1 MICVIPYW
9 FVEGITEYVVAM
21 ALPINIEDSYF
32 IIEIPR
38 HSGFNG
44 MDMPQVNPIALL
56 KFLVDSPTNSN
67 LWGALMWAQRTEF
80 QSPEDDRHVAGGV
93 SPRYQEKENR
103 SPEAPEQT
111 RRQRGPTES
120 VALNMPCEHIR
131 SRRSW
136 LRAYALALICR
147 PSASSAAPLALQ
159 GSISF
164 SCVTG
169 GSHLR
174 LRLDE
179 PPPAICLSSS
189 GLSNSARCARGVE
202 TTPPYLSTV

>member
-1 MICVIPYW
+1 MGRINVSAAK
-9 FVEGITEYVVAM
+9 GIQE
-21 ALPINIEDSYF
+21 
-32 IIEIPR
+32 
-38 HSGFNG
+38 SGG
-44 MDMPQVNPIALL
+44 RQTRSRGRKPPV
-56 KFLVDSPTNSN
+56 
-67 LWGALMWAQRTEF
+67 WG
-80 QSPEDDRHVAGGV
+80 
-93 SPRYQEKENR
+93 KENR
-103 SPEAPEQT
+103 SPEAPERT
-111 RRQRGPTES
+111 RWQRGPTER
-120 VALNMPCEHIR
+120 VALNMPCAHIR

-159 GSISF
+159 DSISF

-202 TTPPYLSTV
+202 TTNCHFSTKNFNRAKNKKFRKAIDKKS

>member
-1 MICVIPYW
+1 MGKRKS
-9 FVEGITEYVVAM
+9 E
-21 ALPINIEDSYF
+21 
-32 IIEIPR
+32 PR
-38 HSGFNG
+38 G
-44 MDMPQVNPIALL
+44 
-56 KFLVDSPTNSN
+56 
-67 LWGALMWAQRTEF
+67 
-80 QSPEDDRHVAGGV
+80 PER
-93 SPRYQEKENR
+93 
-103 SPEAPEQT
+103 T

-120 VALNMPCEHIR
+120 VALNMPCAHIR

-147 PSASSAAPLALQ
+147 PSASSAAPQALQ

-189 GLSNSARCARGVE
+189 GLSNSARCARGEE
-202 TTPPYLSTV
+202 TTNSHFSADFIAQNGNLLPPTVPPVSRVRIMLSIRNEWFRLRLHRLAIDMSPVGTGFRLRLRLRRDRHSFARLRLAEEAEFIKWLVFRAQGAGGSLC

>member
-1 MICVIPYW
+1 MGKRKS
-9 FVEGITEYVVAM
+9 E
-21 ALPINIEDSYF
+21 S
-32 IIEIPR
+32 R
-38 HSGFNG
+38 
-44 MDMPQVNPIALL
+44 
-56 KFLVDSPTNSN
+56 
-67 LWGALMWAQRTEF
+67 GAGA
-80 QSPEDDRHVAGGV
+80 
-93 SPRYQEKENR
+93 
-103 SPEAPEQT
+103 T

-120 VALNMPCEHIR
+120 VALNMPCAHIR

-147 PSASSAAPLALQ
+147 PSASSAAPQALQ

-202 TTPPYLSTV
+202 TTNSNLLNKPFYISISLSNDIYRSFNNFLYWMVLR

>member
-1 MICVIPYW
+1 MGLYNVSAAN
-9 FVEGITEYVVAM
+9 GIQESGGRQT
-21 ALPINIEDSYF
+21 
-32 IIEIPR
+32 
-38 HSGFNG
+38 HSRGRK
-44 MDMPQVNPIALL
+44 PPV
-56 KFLVDSPTNSN
+56 
-67 LWGALMWAQRTEF
+67 WG
-80 QSPEDDRHVAGGV
+80 
-93 SPRYQEKENR
+93 KENR
-103 SPEAPEQT
+103 SPEAPERT

-120 VALNMPCEHIR
+120 VALNMPCAHIR

-147 PSASSAAPLALQ
+147 PSASSAAPQALQ
-159 GSISF
+159 GSLSF

-202 TTPPYLSTV
+202 TTNSHFPADFIAQNGNLLPPAAPMLTARAPRRAAV

>member
-1 MICVIPYW
+1 MGKRKS
-9 FVEGITEYVVAM
+9 E
-21 ALPINIEDSYF
+21 S
-32 IIEIPR
+32 R
-38 HSGFNG
+38 
-44 MDMPQVNPIALL
+44 
-56 KFLVDSPTNSN
+56 
-67 LWGALMWAQRTEF
+67 GAGA
-80 QSPEDDRHVAGGV
+80 
-93 SPRYQEKENR
+93 
-103 SPEAPEQT
+103 T

-120 VALNMPCEHIR
+120 VALNMPCAHIR

-147 PSASSAAPLALQ
+147 PSASSAAPQALQ

-189 GLSNSARCARGVE
+189 GLSNSARCARGGEDDKLQFVE
-202 TTPPYLSTV
+202 VRVTNSEGRILEFRSLTARRGSGVYQSACVPRSRRGRQLMLSFAIFAP